1 VVAKVTHRHEAPA
14 VDSLSIDAELIAD
27 STDAALQMDLS
38 TSTREDI
45 NARTAV
51 VIKQL
56 GLLLGQELG
65 TDVDPNVRAL
75 YRQAYRLLELSE
87 RPTKET
93 PVFHTFFFMRD
104 VASLTRRL
112 LWVYAEEN
120 GLAP

>member
-1 VVAKVTHRHEAPA
+1 MTHRHEAPA
-14 VDSLSIDAELIAD
+14 VESLSIDTELIAD

-56 GLLLGQELG
+56 GLLLGQELD
-65 TDVDPNVRAL
+65 TDEDPAVRAL
-75 YRQAYRLLELSE
+75 CRQAYRLLELSE

-93 PVFHTFFFMRD
+93 PVFRTFFFMRD

-112 LWVYAEEN
+112 LWVYGEEK

>member
-1 VVAKVTHRHEAPA
+1 MATVTHRHEAPA
-14 VDSLSIDAELIAD
+14 VDSLSIDTELIAD

-65 TDVDPNVRAL
+65 TDEDPAVSAL
-75 YRQAYRLLELSE
+75 CRQAYRLLELSE

-93 PVFHTFFFMRD
+93 PVFRTFFFMRD

-112 LWVYAEEN
+112 LWVYGEEK